1 MKKILVIEDNL
12 EVRENICEILELDGY
27 NVIDAENGKRGIQI
41 AKDNS
46 PDLIL
51 CDVMMPELDGFGVLK
66 ILSKN
71 DLTKNIPFIFLTAK
85 AENTDFRKGMGLGA
99 DDYITKPFD
108 DTQLLEAIEMRLK
121 KSEDHLSHS
130 AKNDRGIQQFFSEV
144 KAQKDFEKLIED
156 KEIRT
161 FNDKNEIYKEGSESR
176 WLYFINSGSV
186 KRFRTNEFGK
196 ELITHIYKEGDY
208 FGYFSILQ
216 DMPHLDSAVALND
229 ATLHLIPADDFKM
242 MLFNNR
248 DFIAQFVR
256 VLSEVVEDNEQKLLE
271 MAYSSVRR
279 KVANALLDFSSLGK
293 KDENDQSI
301 SLSVSRENLAAA
313 AGTAKETLI
322 RTLSDFKAEGLLQI
336 QGKNIIITDKVSLES
351 MPQ

>member
-1 MKKILVIEDNL
+1 MKKILVIEDNT
-12 EVRENICEILELDGY
+12 EVRENICEILELDSY
-27 NVIDAENGKRGIQI
+27 EVIAAENGKIGAQKAIDYI
-41 AKDNS
+41 

-71 DLTKNIPFIFLTAK
+71 ENTQSIPFIFLTAK
-85 AENTDFRKGMGLGA
+85 AEKTDFRKGMGLGA
-99 DDYITKPFD
+99 DDYIIKPFD

-121 KSEDHLSHS
+121 KRRKTIKKET
-130 AKNDRGIQQFFSEV
+130 NDRGIQQFFSEV
-144 KAQKDFEKLIED
+144 KAQKDFERLIHD
-156 KEIRT
+156 KEIRS
-161 FNDKNEIYKEGSESR
+161 FQDRNEIYADGSEAR
-176 WLYFINSGSV
+176 WLYFIISGSI
-186 KRFRTNEFGK
+186 KRSRINEFGK

-208 FGYFSILQ
+208 FGYFAILQ
-216 DMPHLDSAVALND
+216 DIRHTDYAIALGD
-229 ATLHLIPADDFKM
+229 TTLRLIPADDFKL

-248 DFIAQFVR
+248 DFTAQFVR

-293 KDENDQSI
+293 FNEDDDSI
-301 SLSVSRENLAAA
+301 WLTISRENLAAA

-336 QGKNIIITDKVSLES
+336 QGKNIIITDKASLES